1 MGQWERNVKE
11 AKLLDFSKWIGTK
24 VPPEEKL
31 VEFQQRIW
39 KKIPAEDEEWLSM
52 SKRAVEK
59 RRYRAK
65 KKMEYEDYI
74 TKLRRMRD
82 VRKNKKNF

>member
-1 MGQWERNVKE
+1 MGQWERDVKE
-11 AKLLDFSKWIGTK
+11 
-24 VPPEEKL
+24 VKL
-31 VEFQQRIW
+31 VAFQQRIG

-74 TKLRRMRD
+74 KKLRSMR
-82 VRKNKKNF
+82 KK

>member
-1 MGQWERNVKE
+1 MGQWERDVKE
-11 AKLLDFSKWIGTK
+11 AKLID
-24 VPPEEKL
+24 
-31 VEFQQRIW
+31 FQQRIW

-52 SKRAVEK
+52 NKRAVEK

-74 TKLRRMRD
+74 TKIKRMRD
-82 VRKNKKNF
+82 ARKNKKNF